1 MSKFSRRQLLAFF
14 GASAGA
20 AVLAPAFGKKP
31 FGSNLGIADAV
42 EPLKFTPVRLPHP
55 LPIYTQQKNYLPTG
69 IEQGDVLE
77 ASADARLS
85 SYTVLDDVVV
95 PPEYER
101 YVIVSWGDR
110 VFPNQEDYFGYNSD
124 YTSFIP
130 INGRSPNDGY
140 LWNNHEYISYPFSTT
155 VPGFTTDSGLSGFPT
170 SYSLVIGQ
178 NLPEDKTSIEVL
190 GEFMYNIGGS
200 VVRISR
206 KDPSGSPVPH
216 PDRDRQDGGWSHRAG
231 RFAVVRD
238 PNNRRIHGLSGLGI
252 NSQRSDAYKNVTSW
266 GSLSY
271 QKGDDNYL
279 IGTGPAASEVFPL
292 SSDGLG
298 NKIIGTGYNCSGG
311 TTPWGTILTAEE
323 NFQGSA
329 SSFVGVQELVN
340 PNGTQTSYIAGTTG
354 AAFGLVGE
362 KYGWMVEIDPADPS
376 FRPRKHTSMG
386 RYRHENIAVRASAG
400 KPLIG
405 YMGDDR
411 RGGHTW
417 KFISSGTVTSP
428 TDKSN
433 SRLFEEGTLYFARY
447 NSDGTGEWIPL
458 NLDTPTNPIPPSTL
472 ASVEIAALGRA
483 SNNGNTRLPRRSG
496 IAGQTANGGSIVVTI
511 ERVTNSTTGAVTS
524 YGEAEALPGY
534 QGKKLSD
541 FYTSQGAVLVDAF
554 LAANLAGAT
563 PTARPEDLEINPRN
577 PNEVF
582 IAYTDGAS
590 SGDGYPDSRIF
601 IVSKYSSAVNA
612 AQPSGELFKITED
625 SADGTGTTFRWQRFA
640 KGGEAGAEPG
650 SGFAN
655 VDNLAF
661 DSQGNIWGV
670 TDMST
675 EAHNGFT
682 TGANPEPLRIDHRVV
697 GANSP
702 SQDDS
707 NFNVATSSLIGVFG
721 NNWLFFIP
729 TSGPDAG
736 EIVPFAY
743 GPPRCEMTGPTF
755 VGDTL
760 IISVQHPGEESPF
773 TPQQTLSRDIEMLNL
788 DGTLFTQKR
797 SLPRG
802 SNWPSN
808 IEGNPSGPPR
818 PGVIGIRR
826 KQSSGRFV

>member
-1 MSKFSRRQLLAFF
+1 MSKFTRRQLLAFF

-31 FGSNLGIADAV
+31 FGSNLGIASAV

-55 LPIYTQQKNYLPTG
+55 LPIYTQQKSYLPTG
-69 IEQGDVLE
+69 VEQGDVLE
-77 ASADARLS
+77 ASADARLT
-85 SYTVLDDVVV
+85 SYTILDDVVV

-101 YVIVSWGDR
+101 YLIVGWGDR

-155 VPGFTTDSGLSGFPT
+155 VPGFTTDSGLGGFPT
-170 SYSLVIGQ
+170 SYPTVIGR
-178 NLPEDKTSIEVL
+178 NLPEDRTSIELL

-200 VVRISR
+200 VVRIA
-206 KDPSGSPVPH
+206 
-216 PDRDRQDGGWSHRAG
+216 RQNRAG

-238 PNNRRIHGLSGLGI
+238 SKNRRIHGLSGLGI
-252 NSQRSDAYKNVTSW
+252 NSQRNDAYKNVTSW

-279 IGTGPAASEVFPL
+279 IGTGPAATQVFNL

-298 NKIIGTGYNCSGG
+298 NRIIGTGFNCSGG

-323 NFQGSA
+323 NFQAST
-329 SSFVGVQELVN
+329 SSFVGVQETVN
-340 PNGTQTSYIAGTTG
+340 PNGTQTSYIQGTTG

-362 KYGWMVEIDPADPS
+362 KYGWMVEIDPADPN
-376 FRPRKHTSMG
+376 FRPRKHTALG
-386 RYRHENIAVRASAG
+386 RYRHENIAMRVESG
-400 KPLIG
+400 KPLVG
-405 YMGDDR
+405 YLGDDR

-417 KFISSGTVTSP
+417 KFVSSGRVTNP
-428 TDKSN
+428 TDKNN
-433 SRLFEEGTLYFARY
+433 SRLFEEGTLYVARY

-458 NLDTPTNPIPPSTL
+458 QLDTPTNPIPPSTL
-472 ASVEIAALGRA
+472 ASVEVAALGRA
-483 SNNGNTRLPRRSG
+483 SNGGNTRFPRRSG
-496 IAGQTANGGSIVVTI
+496 IAGQTANGGSITVTI
-511 ERVTNSTTGAVTS
+511 TQVTNSTTGAITS

-563 PTARPEDLEINPRN
+563 PTARPEDLEVNPRN
-577 PNEVF
+577 PREVF
-582 IAYTDGAS
+582 IAYTDGAA

-601 IVSKYSSAVNA
+601 VVSKYSAAVNA
-612 AQPSGELFKITED
+612 AQPSGELFKIIED
-625 SADGTGTTFRWQRFA
+625 SQDSTGTTFRWERFA
-640 KGGEAGAEPG
+640 KGGEAAAEPG

-675 EAHNGFT
+675 EAHNGFN
-682 TGANPEPLRIDHRVV
+682 TGANSEQLRIDHRVV
-697 GANSP
+697 GANTP
-702 SQDDS
+702 SADDS
-707 NFNVATSSLIGVFG
+707 NFNVRTSDLIGVFG
-721 NNWLFFIP
+721 NNFLFFIP

-736 EIVPFAY
+736 EVIPFAY
-743 GPPRCEMTGPTF
+743 GPMRCELTGPTF

-760 IISVQHPGEESPF
+760 IISVQHPGEEVPF
-773 TPQQTLSRDIEMLNL
+773 TPQLTLSREIEMLNL
-788 DGTLFTQKR
+788 DGTLFTQQR
-797 SLPRG
+797 SVPRG

-808 IEGNPSGPPR
+808 IEGNPEGPPR
-818 PGVIGIRR
+818 SAVIGIRR
-826 KQSSGRFV
+826 KESSGRFV